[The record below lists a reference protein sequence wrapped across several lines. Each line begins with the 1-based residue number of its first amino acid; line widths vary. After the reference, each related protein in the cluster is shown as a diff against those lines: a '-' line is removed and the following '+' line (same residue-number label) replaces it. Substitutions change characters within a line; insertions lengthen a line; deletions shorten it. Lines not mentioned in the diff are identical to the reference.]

1 MTRDN
6 PSTAAAAGFL
16 EYLLS
21 PEEILAMTA
30 ANGAVP
36 ATYSAI
42 DGSMHYR
49 EGGPL
54 HLFARQLTEGSAVP
68 RPQTPAYPIITSAF
82 NQAIQE
88 IRNGK
93 DVRTALSDAAA
104 VIDQDIADNKGYPM
118 PDEP

>member
-1 MTRDN
+1 M
-6 PSTAAAAGFL
+6 A
-16 EYLLS
+16 
-21 PEEILAMTA
+21 AMTA

-42 DGSMHYR
+42 EGSMRYR

-54 HLFARQLTEGSAVP
+54 NLFARQLTEGFAFP
-68 RPQTPAYPIITSAF
+68 RPQTPAYPVITSAF
-82 NQAIQE
+82 NQAVQE